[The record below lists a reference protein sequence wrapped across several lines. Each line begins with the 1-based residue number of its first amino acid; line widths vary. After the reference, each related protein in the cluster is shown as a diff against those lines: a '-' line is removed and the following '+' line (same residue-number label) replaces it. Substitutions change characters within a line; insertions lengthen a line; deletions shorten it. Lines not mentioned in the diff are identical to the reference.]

1 MRLPPFLALCV
12 VLGSVTGAH
21 AGDPPPVYSVFGGR
35 IPCTQTQG
43 VRFCEGDVTRR
54 VETWDGIPLDVNVTL
69 PPQTIP
75 QPYALIIEEH
85 GWSLGKVGGPF
96 VARALAGYAVL
107 SYTARGFHASCGTP
121 ASREPDASLS
131 NPTACERGWTHLAD
145 ARYEIRDT
153 QHLAGLLADEGW
165 VIPNEIGVTGASYG
179 GGRTIT
185 LAALRNR
192 VMLPDGTL
200 VPWESPG
207 GTPMEIAAGAA
218 LIPWSDLPA
227 SLTPNGNT
235 LDYRDENPFGSRG
248 GVRKDQWNDTLLA
261 AGRGAGF
268 YAPRGA
274 DPGADLDGWN
284 DRTVAGEPYDND
296 SAAQAIVDELTLY
309 HSGYY
314 VDDSIA
320 PAPLFIYNAWT
331 DDLFPATEGLRYWK
345 KARAHHP
352 TAELAVL
359 FADDFGH
366 SRATLGFSGGNLIPS
381 RIEAFFAR
389 HLQGTGDPFPE
400 FETFTQG
407 CNGASPLGAF
417 TADDWQALHPGEVAF
432 TSEEPQTFDQAGGAE
447 DVATA
452 LAPLGGG
459 PCRTVD
465 AETDPGAAT
474 YVLPAA
480 TGAGYTL
487 LGSPTIIADLVVTGA
502 EYAQVAGRLWD
513 VGPDAKQTLVTHG
526 FYRPRSDNLG
536 SQVFQLPPNGWHFAA
551 GHAPKL
557 ELLGQSVPTG
567 RASAGP
573 FTVRVE
579 RLELRLPVH
588 EPPDGGTIRTPAAH
602 VMPASDVEPPDCP
615 PAPLAA
621 CAIASKSSLGVGLGK
636 KEAKDRLAWSWQ
648 GVDVVE
654 PGSITGASGATL
666 CLWDGENTLLL
677 SGPAP
682 SSGGCGDGSCW
693 STTGKRAR
701 YSDRKNTRT
710 GTRAV
715 SIKAVKKGTRAAVG
729 GGGERLGAPVL
740 PIATLPVTVQLL
752 TGDGTCLGAV
762 FPEAKKND
770 AKRLTARAR
779 P

>member
-1 MRLPPFLALCV
+1 MRLAPRLV
-12 VLGSVTGAH
+12 VSIVLGIVSAAR
-21 AGDPPPVYSVFGGR
+21 AGDPVPVDTVFDGR
-35 IPCTQTQG
+35 IACTATQG
-43 VRFCEGDVTRR
+43 VRFCEGDVTTR
-54 VETWDGIPLDVNVTL
+54 VETWDGIPLDANVTL
-69 PPQTIP
+69 PPVTIAP
-75 QPYALIIEEH
+75 PYPLIIEEH
-85 GWSLGKVGGPF
+85 GWSLGKSGAPYVT
-96 VARALAGYAVL
+96 RALAGYAVL
-107 SYTARGFHASCGTP
+107 SYSARGFHASCGSP
-121 ASREPDASLS
+121 ASRAPDTSLT

-165 VIPNEIGVTGASYG
+165 VIPDKIGVTGASYG

-200 VPWESPG
+200 VRWQSPG
-207 GTPMEIAAGAA
+207 GLEMEIAAGAA

-227 SLTPNGNT
+227 SLTPNGST

-261 AGRGAGF
+261 AGRGSGF

-274 DPGADLDGWN
+274 DPAADLDGWN
-284 DRTVAGEPYDND
+284 DRTTAGEPYDND

-331 DDLFPATEGLRYWK
+331 DDLFPANEGLRFWK
-345 KARAHHP
+345 KTRAHHP
-352 TAELAVL
+352 SAELAVL

-366 SRATLGFSGGNLIPS
+366 PRASLGFSGGNLIPS
-381 RIEAFFAR
+381 RVDAFFAR
-389 HLQGTGDPFPE
+389 HLMGTGGPLPE
-400 FETFTQG
+400 FETFTQACG
-407 CNGASPLGAF
+407 GASPLGAF
-417 TADDWQALHPGEVAF
+417 TGDDWDALHPGEVTFA
-432 TSEEPQTFDQAGGAE
+432 SEEAQTFDEAGGAE
-447 DVATA
+447 EVATA
-452 LAPLGGG
+452 LAPLVGG
-459 PCRTVD
+459 PCRTLD
-465 AETDPGAAT
+465 AETDAGAAT

-536 SQVFQLPPNGWHFAA
+536 PQVFQLPPNGWHFAA

-573 FTVRVE
+573 FTVRVD
-579 RLELRLPVH
+579 RVELRLPVR
-588 EPPDGGTIRTPAAH
+588 EEPDGAAIGTPAAH
-602 VMPASDVEPPDCP
+602 LLPPSDVEPPDCP
-615 PAPLAA
+615 PRPLET
-621 CAIASKSSLGVGLGK
+621 CAVATKSSLQIGLGK

-648 GVDVVE
+648 GDDLVD
-654 PGSITGASGATL
+654 PSTITGGSGTTL
-666 CLWDGENTLLL
+666 CLWHGTGGLVL

-682 SSGGCGDGSCW
+682 SSGTCGDGSCW
-693 STTGKRAR
+693 TATAKRAR
-701 YSDRKNTRT
+701 YADKKNTRT

-715 SIKAVKKGTRAAVG
+715 SIRAVKKGTRAAVG
-729 GGGERLGAPVL
+729 GGGALLGSPVL

-752 TGDGTCLGAV
+752 AGDGTCLGAV
-762 FPEAKKND
+762 YAD
-770 AKRLTARAR
+770 AKRNDEKRLKASAR